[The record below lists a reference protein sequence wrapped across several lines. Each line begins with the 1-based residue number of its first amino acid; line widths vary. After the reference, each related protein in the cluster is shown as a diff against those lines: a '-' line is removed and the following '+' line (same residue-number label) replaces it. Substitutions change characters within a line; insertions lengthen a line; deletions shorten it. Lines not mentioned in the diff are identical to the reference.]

1 MIDVYE
7 SVNQKLKKI
16 KDKNVELIKDT
27 SDSFFSKRSRI
38 FQSDIS

>member
-27 SDSFFSKRSRI
+27 SDFFFRIKI
-38 FQSDIS
+38 FQNDIS